1 MPDAET
7 VSRVSRR
14 LRDVLEPLVG
24 QVYFAPECHAAYEAL
39 GFGPSPAITG
49 AVALPD
55 GPAYFTSRGSVMG
68 RVPGELVAAAF
79 AVFNPGAVI
88 PAVTMG
94 WSITDAPTI
103 CRART
108 DGAVAQLERIL
119 GPKPDGLD
127 RAAALLTRS
136 TDTLRPEGRPLYA
149 GVRSQG
155 PPGSP
160 MGDLW
165 WTGDLLREFRGDSHT
180 VAWVGAGLDAVEMG
194 LLTELWL
201 GLPMG
206 TYIRTRAWSAEQI
219 AAGQDRLRSR
229 GLIDGAAFTSAGRA
243 ERTAIEEATDRQ
255 LREVVAALAEDADEL
270 IDLLAGWSRKVIDAG
285 GYPRAGAADLARR
298 AG

>member
-1 MPDAET
+1 MHSSTSNPRC
-7 VSRVSRR
+7 S
-14 LRDVLEPLVG
+14 
-24 QVYFAPECHAAYEAL
+24 APC
-39 GFGPSPAITG
+39 
-49 AVALPD
+49 
-55 GPAYFTSRGSVMG
+55 
-68 RVPGELVAAAF
+68 
-79 AVFNPGAVI
+79 
-88 PAVTMG
+88 

-108 DGAVAQLERIL
+108 VGGVAQLERIL

-127 RAAALLTRS
+127 RATELLTRA

-155 PPGSP
+155 APGSP

-229 GLIDGAAFTSAGRA
+229 GLIEGAEFTAAGRA
-243 ERTAIEEATDRQ
+243 ERAAIEEATDRQ
-255 LREVVAALAEDADEL
+255 LGEVVAVLGDEADEL
-270 IDLLAGWSRKVIDAG
+270 IDQLAGWSRSVIDAG
-285 GYPRAGAADLARR
+285 GYPKAGAADLARR
-298 AG
+298 SG

>member
-1 MPDAET
+1 MPDDET

-14 LRDVLEPLVG
+14 LRDVLEPLTG
-24 QVYFAPECHAAYEAL
+24 QVYFSPECHSAYEAL
-39 GFGPSPAITG
+39 GFGPSPATSG
-49 AVALPD
+49 GVALPD

-68 RVPGELVAAAF
+68 QVPGEVVAAAF
-79 AVFNPGAVI
+79 AVFNPAAVI

-103 CRART
+103 GKART

-127 RAAALLTRS
+127 RATELLTRA
-136 TDTLRPEGRPLYA
+136 TETLRPEGRPLYA

-155 PPGSP
+155 APGSP

-201 GLPMG
+201 GLPMA
-206 TYIRTRAWSAEQI
+206 TYIRTRAWSADQI

-229 GLIDGAAFTSAGRA
+229 GLIDGAEFTAAGRA
-243 ERTAIEEATDRQ
+243 ERAAIEEATDRQ
-255 LREVVAALAEDADEL
+255 LGEVVAVLGDDADEL
-270 IDLLAGWSRKVIDAG
+270 IDLLAGWSRAVIDAC
-285 GYPRAGAADLARR
+285 GYPKAGAADLARR
-298 AG
+298 PG